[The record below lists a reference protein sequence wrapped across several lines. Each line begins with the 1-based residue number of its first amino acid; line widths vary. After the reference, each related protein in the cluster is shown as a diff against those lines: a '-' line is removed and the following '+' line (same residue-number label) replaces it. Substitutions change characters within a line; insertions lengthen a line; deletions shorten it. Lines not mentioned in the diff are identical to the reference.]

1 MSVYAVSKY
10 LNIPKS
16 CQTTPKKYAF
26 ASFLVLMIITQ
37 FKRGTYAF
45 KNKFVL
51 KKCNAPAAHLQR
63 GNWSVQ
69 TQMTDFTLDER
80 KPLEKSSVICLLNL
94 VVFNLALILNISG
107 CFTLGCS
114 CVPVFLAWCVCYKT
128 REWLLHFF
136 NYAHK
141 IVSHIQEINY
151 YNLRQAL
158 LQNVRHIT
166 IPDRTS
172 ASPSVKKRNYKGKI

>member
-1 MSVYAVSKY
+1 
-10 LNIPKS
+10 
-16 CQTTPKKYAF
+16 
-26 ASFLVLMIITQ
+26 MIRTQ

-45 KNKFVL
+45 KNKFVV

-63 GNWSVQ
+63 GNWVGANIDDRLHARWAQ
-69 TQMTDFTLDER
+69 ATR
-80 KPLEKSSVICLLNL
+80 KSSVICLLNL

-166 IPDRTS
+166 IPDRRS